1 VRARARCAAGLPAC
15 LPPAQLTRRARRLRR
30 AAAVRRRFAALDARL
45 AASVERED
53 RRVQALTE
61 ALLYTLLPAALA
73 AVAGPADDLA
83 AGLRPERCRVRPAAR
98 VVRHAVF
105 RGQPASRVR
114 GARRPWRARRW
125 RRPRCS
131 TCRPGCWSFCCAC
144 PGRAWP
150 TCTGPAPGRARR
162 RPSWRSA
169 TPSAGAWPTRAW
181 PSRRWA
187 RWWASC
193 CGRRSRAACRRWRA
207 RPPARR
213 AARPPRSARCWTAPR
228 RCTAPPCAATRR
240 RRACVSR
247 WVRPRRGH
255 AVGHAPS
262 SRARAQVD
270 HLLFCGA
277 DVGAATAAGETA
289 VELVPLCGDRGAA
302 GERACRCMSA
312 ADGQARRLAECRCR
326 AGQPAVAARPGPRG
340 AQVWECRSRMARA
353 LVAQRACLAL
363 GAGLLAW
370 ARLLLLSLACLAG
383 LAGCAASLQRPAVER
398 HAAARADARR
408 AAARDRALAR
418 PPFAHDHLRRT
429 LVQPPVEPPHARA
442 GAGEGDARRGERRAR
457 APGRSQAARGRQ
469 PGRVAHVRAGRR
481 RVRAAA
487 TRRAA
492 RAARAMPALT
502 GGFAGTRRR
511 WRRSRRH

>member
-1 VRARARCAAGLPAC
+1 
-15 LPPAQLTRRARRLRR
+15 
-30 AAAVRRRFAALDARL
+30 
-45 AASVERED
+45 
-53 RRVQALTE
+53 
-61 ALLYTLLPAALA
+61 
-73 AVAGPADDLA
+73 
-83 AGLRPERCRVRPAAR
+83 
-98 VVRHAVF
+98 
-105 RGQPASRVR
+105 
-114 GARRPWRARRW
+114 
-125 RRPRCS
+125 
-131 TCRPGCWSFCCAC
+131 
-144 PGRAWP
+144 
-150 TCTGPAPGRARR
+150 
-162 RPSWRSA
+162 
-169 TPSAGAWPTRAW
+169 
-181 PSRRWA
+181 
-187 RWWASC
+187 
-193 CGRRSRAACRRWRA
+193 
-207 RPPARR
+207 
-213 AARPPRSARCWTAPR
+213 
-228 RCTAPPCAATRR
+228 
-240 RRACVSR
+240 VSR

-277 DVGAATAAGETA
+277 DVGAATAAGEPA

-418 PPFAHDHLRRT
+418 PLLLCA
-429 LVQPPVEPPHARA
+429 
-442 GAGEGDARRGERRAR
+442 
-457 APGRSQAARGRQ
+457 
-469 PGRVAHVRAGRR
+469 VRAGPRCGRRPGRR
-481 RVRAAA
+481 RAQALVREMRAAA
-487 TRRAA
+487 SAGRAHLDEARRLAA
-492 RAARAMPALT
+492 GSLAASRACGRDDAGCARRPRAVPLAPRRDAL
-502 GGFAGTRRR
+502 A
-511 WRRSRRH
+511 

>member
-1 VRARARCAAGLPAC
+1 MRARARCAAGLPAC

-312 ADGQARRLAECRCR
+312 ADGQAR
-326 AGQPAVAARPGPRG
+326 AARRVPLPR
-340 AQVWECRSRMARA
+340 
-353 LVAQRACLAL
+353 
-363 GAGLLAW
+363 
-370 ARLLLLSLACLAG
+370 
-383 LAGCAASLQRPAVER
+383 RPACCGSPT
-398 HAAARADARR
+398 RAARR
-408 AAARDRALAR
+408 AG
-418 PPFAHDHLRRT
+418 
-429 LVQPPVEPPHARA
+429 VGVPVADGARA
-442 GAGEGDARRGERRAR
+442 GRAARVPRAGRGAAGLGAPAAAQPGVPGGPGRLRGVAAAPGRRAPRRRAR
-457 APGRSQAARGRQ
+457 RRAPRRRAR
-469 PGRVAHVRAGRR
+469 PRAGAPTFR
-481 RVRAAA
+481 
-487 TRRAA
+487 
-492 RAARAMPALT
+492 P
-502 GGFAGTRRR
+502 
-511 WRRSRRH
+511 